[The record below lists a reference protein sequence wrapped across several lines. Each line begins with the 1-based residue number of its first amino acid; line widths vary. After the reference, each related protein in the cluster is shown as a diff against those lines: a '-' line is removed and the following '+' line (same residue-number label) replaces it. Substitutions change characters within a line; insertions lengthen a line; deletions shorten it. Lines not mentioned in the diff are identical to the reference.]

1 MKLKPSHYK
10 IIVKLCI
17 SFAAAHIV
25 SSLGQHRSIFELL
38 TLRAYYIA
46 LFFSAFIAFLLL
58 EMVALVNDLLD
69 GWYPWRYLWGLRLV
83 MQVGMGICVP
93 LIVAFSFAGY
103 YYHLHGYDILQT
115 GYFPFVFK
123 LIVPYVLV
131 VNLYCNKDYIKLP
144 WESIPESLALDKPL
158 TADAENPVSTKESK
172 TEIGLVYLESRACLA
187 KDVFNRDMQWP
198 CNTITAS
205 LRALPNDEYFLA
217 ARDLII
223 RGDLIESVKQDK
235 KRNLLVMLKPP
246 FSKEYE
252 VSRHRNRYLKAFGDK
267 NNMDWWDK
275 ERKNFRQ

>member
-10 IIVKLCI
+10 IIVKLCM

-58 EMVALVNDLLD
+58 EMVALVNELLD
-69 GWYPWRYLWGLRLV
+69 DWYPWRYLWGLRLV
-83 MQVGMGICVP
+83 MQVGMGILVP
-93 LIVAFSFAGY
+93 LIVAFSFAAY
-103 YYHLHGYDILQT
+103 YYHLHDHDIFKT

-131 VNLYCNKDYIKLP
+131 VNLYCNKELIKLP
-144 WESIPESLALDKPL
+144 WESVPEPLVLDKQL
-158 TADAENPVSTKESK
+158 SADAENLVSTSEAK

-187 KDVFNRDMQWP
+187 KDVFNQDTQWP
-198 CNTITAS
+198 YNTINGS
-205 LRALPNDEYFLA
+205 LRALSNDEYFLA

-235 KRNLLVMLKPP
+235 NRKLLVMLKPP

-252 VSRHRNRYLKAFGDK
+252 LSRHKNRYLRAFGDK